1 MPFIFLSGYQ
11 VDRWKNMQ
19 DRVHVLFPIGVW
31 GTEETAPTTFHPDG
45 MPIDFTKLI
54 IVGMGV

>member
-1 MPFIFLSGYQ
+1 
-11 VDRWKNMQ
+11 MQ